1 MSYLTSTHVRSW
13 GCPYPLAVT
22 LVGLDLEAK
31 LESDLTLFGFVAED
45 VDDDVR
51 THHLSSLEA
60 YGCLLTDGE
69 VGWDKGT
76 TLHGISFLVWVRLTS
91 HDVVDGQGIEP
102 YPPCTALLH

>member
-13 GCPYPLAVT
+13 GCPYPLAAT
-22 LVGLDLEAK
+22 LDLET
-31 LESDLTLFGFVAED
+31 ESPRDFPLFFLRAEG